1 MTMILRKF
9 KIINRFFLAIN
20 MKKMKTSKVKKCQDP
35 LISLKK
41 LKIFLLIVL
50 FIEKFNKIQSKR
62 IKLKR

>member
-9 KIINRFFLAIN
+9 KIINRLFPTTY

-35 LISLKK
+35 LILLKK